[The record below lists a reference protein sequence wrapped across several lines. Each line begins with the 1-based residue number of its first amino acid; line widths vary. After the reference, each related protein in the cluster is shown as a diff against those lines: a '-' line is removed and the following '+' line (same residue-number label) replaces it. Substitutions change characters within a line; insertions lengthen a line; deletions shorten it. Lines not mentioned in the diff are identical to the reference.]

1 MRMYHSAKTDFPLCP
16 VVYHFICLLCI
27 RYNKVCTGL
36 FDRNQ
41 PTHIYLFQIFF
52 ASKQKSLFYIGVT

>member
-1 MRMYHSAKTDFPLCP
+1 MRMYHSTKTNLLPCP
-16 VVYHFICLLCI
+16 VAYYFICLFCI
-27 RYNKVCTGL
+27 RRNEIRTGL

-52 ASKQKSLFYIGVT
+52 ASKQKSLFYIGIA